1 MIPTVFLY
9 YFLRNQVRMRR
20 LKREVG
26 LETDQPKEIE
36 SSSESSDSESED
48 MGKAVLLM
56 KITQVEI
63 TQVEITQ
70 VGSRYELAN
79 LMLLSI
85 LVFIANFT
93 LIFLLKRNPNRSI
106 HSTMNRKY
114 ELVDRSRQAADV

>member
-48 MGKAVLLM
+48 MVQKGKAVLLM

-93 LIFLLKRNPNRSI
+93 LIFCLKGIPI
-106 HSTMNRKY
+106 VPFT
-114 ELVDRSRQAADV
+114 RQ